1 MTFPDRVCLMIFFH
15 RKTGMSFEDF
25 DTYWRE
31 THAKVA
37 CELPIFKKN
46 ILKYEQIHID
56 HSSAQSWRDDGHK
69 VTDYDGIVVL
79 EAECEEDI
87 RAVFRDEEYLAK
99 LAPNEAEFSERSSFV
114 MMPARMVTVMDKTK
128 QM

>member
-1 MTFPDRVCLMIFFH
+1 
-15 RKTGMSFEDF
+15 MSFEDF

-46 ILKYEQIHID
+46 ILKYEQIHVD
-56 HSSAQSWRDDGHK
+56 RTSAQSWRDDGHQ

-79 EAECEEDI
+79 EAESEEKI
-87 RAVFRDEEYLAK
+87 REVFRDKEYLEK
-99 LAPNEAEFSERSSFV
+99 LAPNEAEFSERKSFV
-114 MMPARMVTVMDKTK
+114 MMPSRVVTIMDRT
-128 QM
+128 